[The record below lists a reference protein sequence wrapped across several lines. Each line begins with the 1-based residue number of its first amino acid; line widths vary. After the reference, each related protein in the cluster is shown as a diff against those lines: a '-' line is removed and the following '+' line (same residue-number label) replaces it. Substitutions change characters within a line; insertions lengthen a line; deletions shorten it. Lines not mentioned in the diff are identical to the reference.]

1 MTQIRNLENLY
12 MESKNETIKVET
24 EIMNMKM
31 EFEVGYI
38 LSFD

>member
-24 EIMNMKM
+24 EIMNIKM
-31 EFEVGYI
+31 EFEVG
-38 LSFD
+38 